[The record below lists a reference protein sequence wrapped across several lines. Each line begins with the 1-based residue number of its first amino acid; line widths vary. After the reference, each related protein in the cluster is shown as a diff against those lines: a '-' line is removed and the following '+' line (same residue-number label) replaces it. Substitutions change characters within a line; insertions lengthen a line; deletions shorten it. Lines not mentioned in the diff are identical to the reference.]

1 MGDLMTARMI
11 CLGLLTALAAPDAA
25 MAVRSD
31 WAQADEAQMRLLL
44 AGPQQMGIA
53 GGIEILIEPG
63 WHTYWRNPGEAG
75 VPPVFDFSQS
85 KNVASVKVLYPA
97 PERLDD
103 GGSVSLIYRN
113 EVVFPL
119 VIEPVEP
126 GAPITLSVD
135 ATFGVCAEICIPT
148 RASSAATLAPEA
160 PADPL
165 SEARVT
171 SFAARVPGPAEP
183 GRLEVVSTEAESDA
197 LVIHV
202 RMPDSSYADL
212 FADPPA
218 GWYIGQPSFVSR
230 AGGISRYR
238 LSLAGK
244 PENASLK
251 GQTFRFV
258 AVAGGDAIEQV
269 VVIR

>member
-11 CLGLLTALAAPDAA
+11 CLGLLMALAAPGSAS
-25 MAVRSD
+25 AVRSD
-31 WAQADEAQMRLLL
+31 WARADEAQMRILL
-44 AGPQQMGIA
+44 AGPQQTGIA
-53 GGIEILIEPG
+53 GGIEILIQPG

-75 VPPVFDFSQS
+75 LPPVFDFSQS
-85 KNVASVKVLYPA
+85 KNVANVKVMYPA

-103 GGSVSLIYRN
+103 GSSVSLVYRN

-119 VIEPVEP
+119 VIEPAEP
-126 GAPITLSVD
+126 GEPVTLSVD
-135 ATFGVCAEICIPT
+135 ATFGVCAEVCIPT
-148 RASSAATLAPEA
+148 RASSTATLSPGAA
-160 PADPL
+160 ADPL

-171 SFAARVPGPAEP
+171 SFAERVPKPAEP
-183 GRLEVVSTEAESDA
+183 GRLEVVAAQLDNDSLLID
-197 LVIHV
+197 V
-202 RMPDSSYADL
+202 RMPDSAYADL

-230 AGGISRYR
+230 AAGISRYR

-244 PENASLK
+244 PENASVS

-258 AVAGGDAIEQV
+258 VVAGGDAIEQDV
-269 VVIR
+269 LIR